1 MNGIKKSIHIK
12 GDLEYL
18 LFRVVSELEDNPN
31 ELKNDQL
38 DHFPEGSNE
47 EKYSKVGP
55 VVVEVE
61 EKPKMMKLY
70 IRGPIKSYAERKNA
84 LKTFPTEK
92 EHISGSKYR
101 RKRIHSNTTFT
112 IFRRKLKAF
121 PTSL

>member
-18 LFRVVSELEDNPN
+18 LFRVASELEDNPN
-31 ELKNDQL
+31 ELENNQL

-47 EKYSKVGP
+47 ERYSIVGP

-84 LKTFPTEK
+84 LKRFQ
-92 EHISGSKYR
+92 R
-101 RKRIHSNTTFT
+101 RKNTFLAVNTEEREFIAT
-112 IFRRKLKAF
+112 PPL
-121 PTSL
+121 PYLEES

>member
-1 MNGIKKSIHIK
+1 M
-12 GDLEYL
+12 
-18 LFRVVSELEDNPN
+18 FRVASELEDNPN
-31 ELKNDQL
+31 ELENNQL

-47 EKYSKVGP
+47 ERYSIVGP

-101 RKRIHSNTTFT
+101 RERIHSNTTFT

-121 PTSL
+121 PTSV